1 MSVVKHWN
9 TSFPFFL
16 KALWD
21 KALELRLLVQKAFSC
36 ANRLPQVFFGSLLL
50 FNLILA
56 LYYLNIVSKDDGL
69 SAGAR

>member
-21 KALELRLLVQKAFSC
+21 KALELRLLVQKAFSS
-36 ANRLPQVFFGSLLL
+36 ANRLPQVFFGSLLV

-56 LYYLNIVSKDDGL
+56 L
-69 SAGAR
+69 

>member
-50 FNLILA
+50 FNLILV
-56 LYYLNIVSKDDGL
+56 L
-69 SAGAR
+69 